1 MYFGDRGFHQR
12 ISHIDW
18 AGWDNEQLQVQGHY
32 DIHDALFSILTSAL
46 NCAGALLILEPQLE
60 KEKKN
65 VLFIVLSEV
74 VFVMWIGSVWPGD
87 TVTFS
92 RNPVGV
98 FVL

>member
-1 MYFGDRGFHQR
+1 
-12 ISHIDW
+12 
-18 AGWDNEQLQVQGHY
+18 VQGHY

-74 VFVMWIGSVWPGD
+74 VFVM
-87 TVTFS
+87 
-92 RNPVGV
+92 
-98 FVL
+98 